1 MSWTITDA
9 DLRHR
14 DPDLIGSIFHVGNG
28 RHATRGTPSEATAGV
43 YRGVYLSG
51 SYTRAPMGL
60 MYYFG
65 APDWLTAYVAV
76 GGERARAEEESWEL
90 DLQRGL
96 VRRRATLVH
105 GENRFALCEE
115 RFASFADEQLAAQQ
129 VSVERIA
136 GAGDI
141 RVVLGIDAGVR
152 QSRAK
157 YYAAGDT
164 PCAEEAGLR
173 LGEIERL
180 DSRPEGDLAAV
191 LISPPT
197 GHRTAVAGRVC
208 AQDGRAGTQLD
219 DPAVT
224 GMGWECSGAGPH
236 VFTKLV
242 AICADLPGFE
252 DAQQDVVRHAARI
265 RHQSYAEAR
274 AAHERAVAAFW
285 DMGDVVIDGDTA
297 AQRSVRY
304 AVWSTRT
311 SAPLDG
317 GRSSMAA
324 KNLTGDWYRGAVF
337 WDMEAFQLP
346 LLSAID
352 PPRARNHVTYRVN
365 RLNAARRLA
374 AQDGYRGARFPG
386 QSYDTGLEDPP
397 CLGGLGRM
405 EIHVSLEVAWGMLH
419 YHQLSGDHDFM
430 LAGGLAVVASVA
442 DFWSSKVTQD
452 PDGSFHLRGICGPD
466 ELHKPIDDNAYT
478 NQMIRELLRRAEAVI
493 AACAKLDP
501 RRVDAVLQDAHIDE
515 ARREHW
521 CAVVEGLHVAQRP
534 DGVMDQFAGH
544 HRLVNASPVALK
556 AGGMGADAI
565 GKQADTVLLF
575 QMIPWVFD
583 RETVHATYR
592 VFAPLCNQ
600 TSSLSLCTHAL
611 VAARLGLVRDAKR
624 YFDMAAGVDLDD
636 SMGNG
641 DHGIHGAGQGG
652 IWQAVVWGF
661 GGLSVSP
668 GQIRIDPHLPPGWS
682 ALRYRFYHHCN
693 PITVSVDADGF
704 TLRNDGEQPVQLTAG
719 DTAIELAPATEHRAT
734 NNVEWHQQGLDGVV
748 VDADALLAGDRAR
761 EGASEMLATLRAA
774 GLPLAIVAL
783 REQLAAALESAGL
796 SQPGD
801 AIIDAAVIREG
812 KPDPQ
817 GYLVATQHLG
827 LLPWNCI
834 GIGADADAV
843 RAIHNAGMLAVGIAT
858 DADHVVSDPRAL
870 DLADCQELQTD
881 YCSSVNPYLERN
893 LKIVAAEQK

>member
-76 GGERARAEEESWEL
+76 DGVRARAEEASWEL
-90 DLQRGL
+90 DLRRGL
-96 VRRRATLVH
+96 VRRRATLVQ
-105 GENRFALCEE
+105 GEHRFALCEE

-129 VSVERIA
+129 ISVERIA
-136 GAGDI
+136 GTGDTC
-141 RVVLGIDAGVR
+141 VVLGIDAGVR

-157 YYAAGDT
+157 YFAAGDT

-180 DSRPEGDLAAV
+180 DSGPDGDLAAV
-191 LISPPT
+191 LVSPPT
-197 GHRTAVAGRVC
+197 GNRTAVAGRVC
-208 AQDGRAGTQLD
+208 AQDGQAGTQLD

-224 GMGWECSGAGPH
+224 GMRWVCSGAGPH

-242 AICADLPGFE
+242 AVCADLPGFE
-252 DAQQDVVRHAARI
+252 DAGEDVARHAARI
-265 RHQSYAEAR
+265 RHQNYAEAR
-274 AAHERAVAAFW
+274 AAHERAVTAFW
-285 DMGDVVIDGDTA
+285 EMGDVVIDGDPT

-346 LLSAID
+346 MLSAID
-352 PPRARNHVTYRVN
+352 PLRARNHVDYRVN
-365 RLNAARRLA
+365 RLDGARRLA
-374 AQDGYRGARFPG
+374 RQDGYRGARFPG
-386 QSYDTGLEDPP
+386 QSYDTGIEDPP

-419 YHQLSGDHDFM
+419 YHQISGDHAFM
-430 LAGGLAVVASVA
+430 LNGGLEAMVAVA
-442 DFWSSKVTQD
+442 DFWSSKVTHES
-452 PDGSFHLRGICGPD
+452 DGSFHLRGICGPD

-493 AACAKLDP
+493 AACAELDP
-501 RRVDAVLQDAHIDE
+501 RRVDAVLQDAGIDD

-521 CAVVEGLHVAQRP
+521 RAVSERLHVANRP

-544 HRLVNASPVALK
+544 HQLVPASPVALK
-556 AGGMGADAI
+556 RDGMGADAI

-575 QMIPWVFD
+575 QMIPWGFD
-583 RETVHATYR
+583 RETVLETYR

-668 GQIRIDPHLPPGWS
+668 GQIRVDPHLPPGWS
-682 ALRYRFYHHCN
+682 ALRYRFYHDCN
-693 PITVSVDADGF
+693 PITVSVDAEGF
-704 TLRNDGEQPVQLTAG
+704 TLRNDGTRPVRLTAG
-719 DTAIELAPATEHRAT
+719 EAAVTLEPDSEHRAT
-734 NNVEWHQQGLDGVV
+734 NAVAWQQQGLDGVV
-748 VDADALLAGDRAR
+748 IDADALLVGDHPR
-761 EGASEMLATLRAA
+761 EGAEAMLATLRA
-774 GLPLAIVAL
+774 GDLPLAIVAM
-783 REQLAAALESAGL
+783 REDLAGALERAGL
-796 SQPGD
+796 SQPGV
-801 AIIDAAVIREG
+801 AIIDAATIRAG

-827 LLPWNCI
+827 LLPWNCL
-834 GIGADADAV
+834 GIGADGDAV
-843 RAIHNAGMLAVGIAT
+843 RAIHGAGMLAVGIAT
-858 DADHVVSDPRAL
+858 DADLVVSDPRAL
-870 DLADCQELQTD
+870 NLADCQRLQQD